1 MERKENGK
9 KGKWV
14 KISTARTTDEGS
26 IQYSSDQNLTKAAS
40 DALLTKRVNTKEL
53 EMMKGF
59 LDARPTLIWVLP
71 KKPQTNRTP
80 KFCLENFKERG
91 GQEER
96 DNLQTAQQKN
106 EEEVRIFVFKAVV
119 VVTNSTS
126 KNTHPPKKTKTITLQ
141 IPTKTQKQKKQ
152 KQETNKEKRKNQNQ
166 TKPKKQKA
174 NNSAT
179 SKRTIEGRRSQV

>member
-1 MERKENGK
+1 MERKENGE

-14 KISTARTTDEGS
+14 KKSTARTTDEGS
-26 IQYSSDQNLTKAAS
+26 IQYSSDQNLTKAAC

-126 KNTHPPKKTKTITLQ
+126 KNTPP
-141 IPTKTQKQKKQ
+141 
-152 KQETNKEKRKNQNQ
+152 
-166 TKPKKQKA
+166 
-174 NNSAT
+174 
-179 SKRTIEGRRSQV
+179 

>member
-26 IQYSSDQNLTKAAS
+26 IQYSSDQNLTKAAC

-59 LDARPTLIWVLP
+59 LDARPTLIRVLP

-96 DNLQTAQQKN
+96 DNLQTAQQKKRRRSAN
-106 EEEVRIFVFKAVV
+106 FRLQSCCYCDQQHKQKH
-119 VVTNSTS
+119 TPLKKPRQKHS
-126 KNTHPPKKTKTITLQ
+126 KSHQNPKTKE
-141 IPTKTQKQKKQ
+141 TKTRNKQRK
-152 KQETNKEKRKNQNQ
+152 KEKQNQ
-166 TKPKKQKA
+166 TKPNQKKQKA
-174 NNSAT
+174 NSAT
-179 SKRTIEGRRSQV
+179 SKRTI